1 MKKRLLGQ
9 TGIEVSEISFGGVEI
24 GTPYGIGV
32 NTQAQMPSEAEA
44 IKLLLE
50 ALDNGINFF
59 DTARLYGQSED
70 IMGKAFKNRRDNVII
85 CTKCTHLHSDNK
97 RLPTTE
103 KLRKIIDNSLRES
116 LSALQTD
123 HVDVYMVHDANLEIL
138 DNQEIAEVFSEYK
151 RKGLARVVGVST
163 YAVEETRKA
172 IEDGIWDVI
181 QLPFNLMAQQQG
193 RLFPLAQQHGVGIV
207 VRSVLFKGIL
217 TDKGRNLYPELKAV
231 EQHRNLYNEL
241 LSEDVPTLS
250 DLATKFVLSHNEVS
264 SVLVGI
270 DRMKYLQKALAVAN
284 GNYLDENTMSRAREL
299 AYPEPDF
306 LDLSKWDRMGWLT

>member
-85 CTKCTHLHSDNK
+85 CTKCTHLRSDNK

-103 KLRKIIDNSLRES
+103 RLRKIIDNSLRES
-116 LSALQTD
+116 LSAL
-123 HVDVYMVHDANLEIL
+123 
-138 DNQEIAEVFSEYK
+138 
-151 RKGLARVVGVST
+151 
-163 YAVEETRKA
+163 
-172 IEDGIWDVI
+172 
-181 QLPFNLMAQQQG
+181 
-193 RLFPLAQQHGVGIV
+193 
-207 VRSVLFKGIL
+207 
-217 TDKGRNLYPELKAV
+217 
-231 EQHRNLYNEL
+231 
-241 LSEDVPTLS
+241 
-250 DLATKFVLSHNEVS
+250 
-264 SVLVGI
+264 
-270 DRMKYLQKALAVAN
+270 
-284 GNYLDENTMSRAREL
+284 
-299 AYPEPDF
+299 
-306 LDLSKWDRMGWLT
+306 